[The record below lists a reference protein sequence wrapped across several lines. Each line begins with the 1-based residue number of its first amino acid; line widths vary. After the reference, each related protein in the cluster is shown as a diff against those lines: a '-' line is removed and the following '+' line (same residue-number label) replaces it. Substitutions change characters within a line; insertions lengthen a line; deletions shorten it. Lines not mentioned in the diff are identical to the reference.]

1 MNYGTSI
8 TEVFRQAGAYVGRIL
23 KGVKPADLPVLRSA
37 TFEFVIN
44 MSTANALGLTVPPA
58 LLARPT
64 RSSNAAATALF
75 LVAARPEMAQYRYKS
90 TMLTG
95 LRAGSI

>member
-1 MNYGTSI
+1 LVRRRVDDIAAVRTLAALAAKHV
-8 TEVFRQAGAYVGRIL
+8 T
-23 KGVKPADLPVLRSA
+23 KP
-37 TFEFVIN
+37 
-44 MSTANALGLTVPPA
+44 LGLTVPPA